1 MSVEDVIEK
10 LIEEPWDGDEI
21 IPPLSDADKATVRA
35 ALLAKIEE
43 DGDDLESGVPAGL
56 EWFADDE
63 VVAALQKVIESDAD
77 SDVIEAAVESIGT
90 IAETLP
96 SARPAL
102 HALLDHDNEDVVKV
116 AIKGLKGPPE
126 AILELLLPRVDT
138 FAELGEDMVMFN
150 LVTKLVEAAPTHPGV
165 IAALARHWDFAIK
178 HDKTL
183 MAANKIM
190 DALVEHGPQSQEAQA
205 VFATAVAHE
214 HEWAKVQGHAALA
227 LTGPDITEHVRELNK
242 MKGLKPSS
250 SSLRKKALDKL
261 VKTRRADLEKLAAA
275 KDRTAASLLK

>member
-1 MSVEDVIEK
+1 MSVEEVIEK
-10 LIEEPWDGDEI
+10 LIEEPWHGDKI

-102 HALLDHDNEDVVKV
+102 HALLEHDNEDVVKV
-116 AIKGLKGPPE
+116 AIKGLKESPE
-126 AILELLLPRVDT
+126 KTLELLLPRVDAY
-138 FAELGEDMVMFN
+138 AELGEDMVMFN

-165 IAALARHWDFAIK
+165 IAALARHWDFSIK
-178 HDKTL
+178 HSTTAL
-183 MAANKIM
+183 AANKIF
-190 DALVEHGPQSQEAQA
+190 DTLIDHAPRSAEAQA
-205 VFATAVAHE
+205 AFAAAVAHE
-214 HEWAKVQGHAALA
+214 DEYGKVQGHGALA
-227 LTGPDITEHVRELNK
+227 LTTDDITANVKALK
-242 MKGLKPSS
+242 AMKGLKPSG

-261 VKTRRADLEKLAAA
+261 VKTRRAELEKLAAA